1 MNTVRYSSNAPAIAY
16 AAPGT
21 KLSVLGAVLLLIAG
35 CLLGIG
41 HLVIE
46 LFSPIATDPSGVLMV
61 HGRYVTVAIV
71 LCAIGGIAVIVGIV
85 INSKLPA
92 SKKLRAR
99 VRAGIFDPRFG
110 NPLHLRDGEVIPR
123 VVCKETE
130 AGRFEI
136 SISTLSSTVDEVA
149 KLAECISARLC
160 GRFSRYAVV
169 LTEADVASNHVTF
182 FVQDV
187 TVHHEI

>member
-1 MNTVRYSSNAPAIAY
+1 MRYSNNAPAVLY
-16 AAPGT
+16 AVPGT
-21 KLSVLGAVLLLIAG
+21 KLSVLRAVLLLIAG

-41 HLVIE
+41 HLIIE
-46 LFSPIATDPSGVLMV
+46 LFSPIATDLSGILTVR
-61 HGRYVTVAIV
+61 GCYVTVAIA
-71 LCAIGGIAVIVGIV
+71 LCAGGGIVIIAGIV

-92 SKKLRAR
+92 SKKLRTH
-99 VRAGIFDPRFG
+99 VHAGIFDPRFG

-123 VVCKETE
+123 VVCKEME

-160 GRFSRYAVV
+160 GGFSRHAVV
-169 LTEADVASNHVTF
+169 LTVADVRAT
-182 FVQDV
+182 
-187 TVHHEI
+187 T